1 MPRVTFA
8 DVLNVMAQARGPTA
22 VKNAGTQCR
31 PSRTRQQTRR
41 GTGNRGGAAA
51 VPTKGVSVAGAAD
64 GVGGESR
71 KHEENSNHTKRRPR
85 CGQRRGWRRGT
96 RRMPP
101 WTIRPARGMAAS
113 PVPWPRSGG
122 APTGCVHAGAAAQTM
137 PRLNGTGCPSVAP
150 NPKAAN
156 NTGRQFQPA
165 GAQTGS
171 VQSAHRVRARRWRGR
186 MGGCGPQWPPPQM
199 WAHGYWRANSGP
211 PFLAGARA
219 NRARAGRPQGA
230 CTHVLSNGMFFVIL
244 ACPRWR
250 RDRSDIHGC
259 LICGWQ
265 QRSSMRF
272 YQLPRTALP
281 IYLRSGPYLPCHM
294 PLDTGRAP
302 LTCRLLGGLFVSG
315 QGRSACLGACV
326 CVWHASGRPVGV
338 PGLSVLLSPQRSP
351 ADCRHLIG

>member
-1 MPRVTFA
+1 M
-8 DVLNVMAQARGPTA
+8 ARGVPQWPQIQ
-22 VKNAGTQCR
+22 KR
-31 PSRTRQQTRR
+31 P
-41 GTGNRGGAAA
+41 
-51 VPTKGVSVAGAAD
+51 
-64 GVGGESR
+64 
-71 KHEENSNHTKRRPR
+71 
-85 CGQRRGWRRGT
+85 
-96 RRMPP
+96 
-101 WTIRPARGMAAS
+101 TIRAANFS
-113 PVPWPRSGG
+113 QRERKQGACK
-122 APTGCVHAGAAAQTM
+122 APTGCVHAGGGAEWGGVAHSG
-137 PRLNGTGCPSVAP
+137 PRRKCGPVNIGPTVRGPHFWPVRAE
-150 NPKAAN
+150 
-156 NTGRQFQPA
+156 TGR
-165 GAQTGS
+165 
-171 VQSAHRVRARRWRGR
+171 VQGAHRVRARGWRGQ

-199 WAHGYWRANSGP
+199 WAHDYWRANSGP